1 MKKETCAGLST
12 ELKKKYYFI
21 QQFRKS
27 ISFYRDV
34 RIHTYE
40 FKLSLS
46 LCLLP
51 LSLSPSLPLSS
62 TPCFCALSASYLNP
76 CVSHD
81 TLVFVWTCQCLQTS
95 SSPVSAAR
103 WSTPSPPSPSSLVD
117 ANSVLR
123 KGVRNMRCR
132 DTGWPRGRKRVRR
145 IKRERLN
152 VRIECKFCRGGEG
165 CLDGRTRRRMDGELD
180 GWWD

>member
-1 MKKETCAGLST
+1 MNSNC
-12 ELKKKYYFI
+12 
-21 QQFRKS
+21 
-27 ISFYRDV
+27 
-34 RIHTYE
+34 
-40 FKLSLS
+40 LS
-46 LCLLP
+46 LCAFSLHP
-51 LSLSPSLPLSS
+51 SLSLSPSFPLSS
-62 TPCFCALSASYLNP
+62 TPWCCALSASYLNP

-103 WSTPSPPSPSSLVD
+103 WSTPSRSPSSSSSLVD